1 MTEHAQTVA
10 HGHFQILFR
19 TGAGSNYPVFQRQN
33 IRGVF
38 VFSLSNYGK
47 SFRRRGRRC
56 SAEKKIYYILIEC
69 LQNVFHHTGNLNDEN
84 GKSDFEG
91 NDNAI
96 FMISKSLAD
105 NYVITTGNFI
115 PEKKISA
122 LKDRID
128 SINKMSKE
136 ELKALYLDQL
146 NSTELSEK
154 GGAGLGIID
163 IARKSGSKLNYSFH
177 SVNPETSFFTLSI
190 EIK

>member
-1 MTEHAQTVA
+1 MDIFKYYSELEQGRIILSFKGKISEEFLSSVYQTMEN
-10 HGHFQILFR
+10 HFEE
-19 TGAGSNYPVFQRQN
+19 GAED
-33 IRGVF
+33 IR
-38 VFSLSNYGK
+38 LK
-47 SFRRRGRRC
+47 
-56 SAEKKIYYILIEC
+56 KKIYYILIEC